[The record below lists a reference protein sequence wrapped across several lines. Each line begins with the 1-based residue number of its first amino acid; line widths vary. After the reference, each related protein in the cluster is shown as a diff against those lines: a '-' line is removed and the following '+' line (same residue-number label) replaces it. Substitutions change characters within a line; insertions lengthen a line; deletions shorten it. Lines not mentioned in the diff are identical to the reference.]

1 MLKRKST
8 SNLLTT
14 KDSKY
19 DSQIQTNNNSL
30 NNSISAKM
38 IGMKGINKPNK
49 VVKQGLLSE
58 KININDFLQK
68 KKSVDL
74 IRRQNKDTLWK
85 QISTAKMDKN

>member
-49 VVKQGLLSE
+49 VVK
-58 KININDFLQK
+58 
-68 KKSVDL
+68 
-74 IRRQNKDTLWK
+74 
-85 QISTAKMDKN
+85 